1 MNADSLEIS
10 SASSWFLV
18 LATTLTFLVAIF
30 AFYATQKRESSN
42 KSSEVLQTVFDSP
55 GELEDS
61 LKSAEIMNAYSAV
74 LGQEPDVRLGKVM
87 RHSPRE
93 YQAAVNEISMQFRGG
108 KVISIDLGKM
118 SPRQAARL
126 VDFCSGMA
134 VVSRGWIYRVTDQV
148 IMLAPP
154 DQRFDIGGSL

>member
-1 MNADSLEIS
+1 MNAESLEIGS
-10 SASSWFLV
+10 ISSWFLV

-30 AFYATQKRESSN
+30 VLYALQKRESPN
-42 KSSEVLQTVFDSP
+42 NASEVLQAVFDSP
-55 GELEDS
+55 EGLEAS
-61 LKSAEIMNAYSAV
+61 LRSAEKMNAYSAV

-87 RHSPRE
+87 RYSPRE
-93 YQAAVNEISMQFRGG
+93 YQAAVNEISTQFRGG
-108 KVISIDLGKM
+108 KVISIDLGNM

-148 IMLAPP
+148 IMLTPP
-154 DQRFDIGGSL
+154 DQAI